1 MSAARATDEIELK
14 APFLDELPDRL
25 GVAVSGGGDSIA
37 LLHLLA
43 DWSKGTGCN
52 LSAVTVDHGLRPEA
66 ADEAAYVAD
75 ICEKLGVSHT
85 TLKWGEWDGSGNLQD
100 QARRA
105 RYALMADWAKANDIL
120 VMALG
125 HTLDDQAETFL
136 MRLAREAGV
145 DGLAAMQVSR
155 MSQGVT
161 WQRPILHVGRQN
173 LRDYLDRRGVA
184 WIDDPSNAD
193 STYDR
198 IKARNALTAL
208 APLGINARTLGAVTS
223 HLGDV
228 LSVLEQQTEMSA
240 RQVAVSDRGDV
251 CFDSLGFN
259 TQPAEI
265 QRRLLVH
272 AIKWVSSAEY
282 GPRGRALKDVQLAIA
297 QGRDVTL
304 HGCRVLVKNAGFR
317 VTRELQAVRDT
328 HCVAGVIWDRRW
340 QLSGPHASGQ
350 HIAPLGEIGLKSC
363 PQWRSEDLPRASLL
377 ASPAVW
383 QGEALISAPLAGF
396 ANGWA
401 AELVDGADQFF
412 TSILSD

>member
-1 MSAARATDEIELK
+1 MSTTHATDEIKLK
-14 APFLDELPDRL
+14 APFLKDEPDRL
-25 GVAVSGGGDSIA
+25 GVAVSGGGDSMA
-37 LLHLLA
+37 LLYLLA
-43 DWSKGTGCN
+43 DWAKTSGCN

-66 ADEAAYVAD
+66 ADEAIYVAD

-85 TLKWGEWDGSGNLQD
+85 ALKWRDWDRSGNLQD

-105 RYALMADWAKANDIL
+105 RYALMADWAKANDIP
-120 VMALG
+120 VVALG
-125 HTLDDQAETFL
+125 HTQDDQAETFL
-136 MRLAREAGV
+136 MRLARQAGV
-145 DGLAAMQVSR
+145 DGLAAMHVSR
-155 MSQGVT
+155 LADGIN
-161 WQRPILHVGRQN
+161 WQRPLLHAGRQA

-193 STYDR
+193 TTYDR

-208 APLGINARTLGAVTS
+208 APLGIDAATLGAVTS

-228 LSVLEQQTEMSA
+228 LSVLELQTEISA
-240 RQVAVSDRGDV
+240 RQVVVSDRGDV

-259 TQPAEI
+259 AQPAEI

-282 GPRGRALKDVQLAIA
+282 GPRGRALKDVQREIA
-297 QGRDVTL
+297 QERNVTL
-304 HGCRVLVKNAGFR
+304 HGCHVLVKKAGFR
-317 VTRELQAVRDT
+317 ITRELQAVRGT
-328 HCVAGVIWDRRW
+328 HCAADLIWDRRW
-340 QLSGPHASGQ
+340 HLLGPHESGQ

-363 PQWRSEDLPRASLL
+363 PHWRSEDLPRASLL

-383 QGEALISAPLAGF
+383 QGEALIAAPLAGF
-396 ANGWA
+396 ANGWEA
-401 AELVDGADQFF
+401 KLVNGADHFF